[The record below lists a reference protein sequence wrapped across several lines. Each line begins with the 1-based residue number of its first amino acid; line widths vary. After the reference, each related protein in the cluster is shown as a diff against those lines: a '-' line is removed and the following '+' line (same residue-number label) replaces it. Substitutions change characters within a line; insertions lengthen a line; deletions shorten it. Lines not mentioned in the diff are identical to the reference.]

1 MNADK
6 NIPFEHVA
14 VLAHTGNQAAEAE
27 TPAVLSF
34 FTQRG
39 VQATRGDLNDAAIR
53 ERVRAG
59 DFDLVVTLGG
69 DGTVLRAGH
78 LCAAHDV
85 PLLAINMGRFGFL
98 IEVEADRW
106 QELLPNLFTE
116 NYWYEQRMLISVEL
130 QRGNQ
135 VLGSWEA
142 LNEAMVGRG
151 QVVRP
156 VHLSAMLD
164 GHQLTTYVA
173 DGLIIATP
181 TGSTAYALA
190 AGGPILPPDL
200 RNLLL
205 VPVAPHLSVDRAI
218 VLAEGAVIRVQVE
231 LGEEAVLSID
241 GQQSIPLEV
250 GDVVQVHASEH
261 SVRFLRFQE
270 RGYFYQ
276 RLLSIMDNNPSAET
290 SDA

>member
-1 MNADK
+1 MTATK
-6 NIPFEHVA
+6 IPPFEDVA
-14 VLAHTGNQAAEAE
+14 VLAHTGNQTAEAE
-27 TPAVLSF
+27 TPAVLAF
-34 FTQRG
+34 FEEHG
-39 VQATRGDLNDAAIR
+39 IKATSGDLNEQAIR
-53 ERVRAG
+53 DQVRNG

-78 LCAAHDV
+78 LCAVKDV

-106 QELLPNLFTE
+106 QEMLPNLLNGE
-116 NYWYEQRMLISVEL
+116 YWFEQRMLISVEL
-130 QRGNQ
+130 QRGNKI
-135 VLGSWEA
+135 LGSWEA
-142 LNEAMVGRG
+142 LNEAMIGRG

-156 VHLSAMLD
+156 VHLSATLD
-164 GHQLTTYVA
+164 GHKLTTYVA
-173 DGLIIATP
+173 DGLIISTP

-218 VLAEGAVIRVQVE
+218 VLAEGAAVRLQLE
-231 LGEEAVLSID
+231 RGEGAVLSID

-250 GDVVQVHASEH
+250 GDAVSVHASENN
-261 SVRFLRFQE
+261 VRFLRFQE

-276 RLLSIMDNNPSAET
+276 RLLSIMDNNPSAEK
-290 SDA
+290 SDE

>member
-1 MNADK
+1 MAADNK
-6 NIPFEHVA
+6 PPFEHVA

-34 FTQRG
+34 FKEHG
-39 VQATRGDLNDAAIR
+39 VQASRGDLNDAAIR
-53 ERVRAG
+53 DRVRAG
-59 DFDLVVTLGG
+59 EFDLVVTLGG

-78 LCAAHDV
+78 LCAVEDV

-98 IEVEADRW
+98 IEVEAHRW
-106 QELLPNLFTE
+106 QDMLPNLLTGD
-116 NYWYEQRMLISVEL
+116 YWYEKRMLIRVDL
-130 QRGNQ
+130 QRGSQN
-135 VLGSWEA
+135 LGSWEA
-142 LNEAMVGRG
+142 LNEAMIGRG

-156 VHLSAMLD
+156 VHLSATLD

-173 DGLIIATP
+173 DGLIISTP

-218 VLAEGAVIRVQVE
+218 VLAEGSAIRLQVE
-231 LGEEAVLSID
+231 RGEGAVLSID
-241 GQQSIPLEV
+241 GQQSTPLEV

-290 SDA
+290 SEA